1 MTTMTRYPT
10 AEELARSLGG
20 RRNAKGWMAKCPA
33 HEDRHAS
40 LSINDGGDVPDVEAL
55 KAATR
60 NHRSSVADDHD
71 HMMMRSPR
79 MDLPAPGHHQE
90 GDAKDDAKK
99 ALDP

>member
-1 MTTMTRYPT
+1 MQVALLSQAAINFRSSGDTGTRDSQ
-10 AEELARSLGG
+10 ENSQSR
-20 RRNAKGWMAKCPA
+20 
-33 HEDRHAS
+33 AS

-55 KAATR
+55 KAATH

-71 HMMMRSPR
+71 HMMMRTPR
-79 MDLPAPGHHQE
+79 MDLPAPGHHPE

>member
-1 MTTMTRYPT
+1 VQVALLSQAAINFRSSGDSGTRDSQ
-10 AEELARSLGG
+10 ENSHSR
-20 RRNAKGWMAKCPA
+20 
-33 HEDRHAS
+33 AS